1 MIYKARYSQLVM
13 PNHINNL
20 HTLFGGQMISWM
32 DLVAAK
38 VSFRFLRDT
47 NAHGAVTRAID
58 EVEFKEPVFAGEWVT
73 MNATIISVGDS
84 SIKIEVKAFAEGKT
98 SQDRLVC
105 SSIITMVSVIEKT
118 KGNFVKFDH
127 NKSIDR

>member
-32 DLVAAK
+32 DLAASK

-47 NAHGAVTRAID
+47 KAQGAVTRAID
-58 EVEFKEPVFAGEWVT
+58 EVEFKEPVFSGEWVT
-73 MNATIISVGDS
+73 MNATIISVGNS
-84 SIKIEVKAFAEGKT
+84 SIKIEVEAFAEGPD

-127 NKSIDR
+127 NKSIDC

>member
-32 DLVAAK
+32 DLAASK

-47 NAHGAVTRAID
+47 KAQGAVTRAID
-58 EVEFKEPVFAGEWVT
+58 EVEFKEPVFSGEWVT
-73 MNATIISVGDS
+73 MNATIISVGNS
-84 SIKIEVKAFAEGKT
+84 SIKIEVKAFAEGPS

-105 SSIITMVSVIEKT
+105 SAIITMVSVIEET

-127 NKSIDR
+127 NKTIDY

>member
-32 DLVAAK
+32 DLAASK

-47 NAHGAVTRAID
+47 KAQGAVTRAID
-58 EVEFKEPVFAGEWVT
+58 EVEFKEPVLSGEWVT
-73 MNATIISVGDS
+73 MNATIFSVGNS
-84 SIKIEVKAFAEGKT
+84 SIKIEVEAFAEGPD

-105 SSIITMVSVIEKT
+105 SSIITMVSVIEET

-127 NKSIDR
+127 KKSIDY

>member
-13 PNHINNL
+13 PNNINSLN
-20 HTLFGGQMISWM
+20 TLFGGQMISWM
-32 DLVAAK
+32 DLAASK

-47 NAHGAVTRAID
+47 KAQCAVTRAID

-84 SIKIEVKAFAEGKT
+84 SIKIEVKAFAEGPS

-105 SSIITMVSVIEKT
+105 SAIITMVSVIEET

-127 NKSIDR
+127 NKAIDY

>member
-1 MIYKARYSQLVM
+1 MIYKATYSQVVM
-13 PNHINNL
+13 PDHINNL
-20 HTLFGGQMISWM
+20 NTLFGGQMISWM
-32 DLVAAK
+32 DLAASK

-47 NAHGAVTRAID
+47 KAQGAVTRAID

-73 MNATIISVGDS
+73 INATISSVGDS
-84 SIKIEVKAFAEGKT
+84 SIKIEVKAFAEGPS

-105 SSIITMVSVIEKT
+105 SAIITMVSVIEKT

-127 NKSIDR
+127 NKSIEF

>member
-32 DLVAAK
+32 DLAASK

-47 NAHGAVTRAID
+47 KAQGAVTRAID
-58 EVEFKEPVFAGEWVT
+58 EVEFKEPVFSGEWVM
-73 MNATIISVGDS
+73 MNATIISVGNS
-84 SIKIEVKAFAEGKT
+84 SIKIEVEAFAEGPD
-98 SQDRLVC
+98 SQNRLVC

-127 NKSIDR
+127 KKSIDY

>member
-1 MIYKARYSQLVM
+1 MIYKATYSQVVM
-13 PNHINNL
+13 PDHINNL
-20 HTLFGGQMISWM
+20 NTLFGGQMISWM
-32 DLVAAK
+32 DLAASK
-38 VSFRFLRDT
+38 VSFRFLKDT
-47 NAHGAVTRAID
+47 EAQGAVTRAID

-127 NKSIDR
+127 NKSIDC

>member
-32 DLVAAK
+32 DLAASK

-47 NAHGAVTRAID
+47 KAQGAVTRAID
-58 EVEFKEPVFAGEWVT
+58 EVEFKEPVFSGEWVT
-73 MNATIISVGDS
+73 MNATIISVGNS
-84 SIKIEVKAFAEGKT
+84 SIKIEVEAFAEGPD
-98 SQDRLVC
+98 SQNRLVC
-105 SSIITMVSVIEKT
+105 SSIITMVSVIEET
-118 KGNFVKFDH
+118 KGNVVKYDH
-127 NKSIDR
+127 KKSIDY

>member
-32 DLVAAK
+32 DLAASK

-47 NAHGAVTRAID
+47 KAQGAVTRAID
-58 EVEFKEPVFAGEWVT
+58 EVEFKEPVFSG
-73 MNATIISVGDS
+73 
-84 SIKIEVKAFAEGKT
+84 
-98 SQDRLVC
+98 
-105 SSIITMVSVIEKT
+105 
-118 KGNFVKFDH
+118 
-127 NKSIDR
+127 